1 MPVSAATNTSSTLQ
15 LRLLLPDDVISEY
28 QAQADAQHVR
38 LEDILVR
45 RLVASVDH
53 TSSKPLHFADSER
66 QELEQ
71 LLGKNIFNTKDALTL
86 IRSAM
91 TVRIHNLKVTLK
103 PAILTR
109 LKTRCL
115 GMEWEKFV
123 EQRVVQALEQYV
135 GMR

>member
-1 MPVSAATNTSSTLQ
+1 MPTSLATNASTLQ
-15 LRLLLPDDVISEY
+15 LRLLLSDEVINDY
-28 QAQADAQHVR
+28 QAQADALHIR
-38 LEDILVR
+38 LEDLLAR
-45 RLVASVDH
+45 RLTASVDH
-53 TSSKPLHFADSER
+53 TSSKALYFDDRDRS
-66 QELEQ
+66 ELEQ
-71 LLGKNIFNTKDALTL
+71 LLGKNILNTKDVLTL

-91 TVRIHNLKVTLK
+91 TVRIHNLKVVLK

-115 GMEWEKFV
+115 GMEWEKFI